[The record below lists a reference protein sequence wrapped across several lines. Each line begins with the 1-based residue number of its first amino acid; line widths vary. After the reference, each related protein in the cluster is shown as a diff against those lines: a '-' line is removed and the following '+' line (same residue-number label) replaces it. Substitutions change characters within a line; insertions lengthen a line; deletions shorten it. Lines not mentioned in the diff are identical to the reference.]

1 MDAEPSIIKESLGAI
16 ARQLGF
22 TDCRVAAAQP
32 CLHADALYRW
42 LTAGMHA
49 GMEWMARNPE
59 RRVNPVEVL
68 PGCRSVICLAYPYDS
83 PAVRA
88 AGQGEICL
96 YAHGR
101 DYHGI
106 LEEKLADLSELLS
119 VYGGVQRAYV
129 DAGPVMERDF
139 AEACGLG
146 WRGKSGLAIR
156 PDVGP
161 RFFIAVILTTL
172 ALEPDAPHA
181 NRCGTCRR
189 CVMACPTGAIG
200 PNGALDANKCLS
212 YWTIEHKGAIPAEIR
227 PLIGN
232 RLYGC
237 DACVRNCPWGTKK
250 SAVTDER
257 FRMPKYLAKR
267 PLRDLMTLS
276 GAEFAALFK
285 HSPIKRI
292 KREGFLRN
300 ACIVMGN
307 TGTIDDIGFLE
318 NLQFDSDMVAEHA
331 RWAMERIAARHALK
345 GKIRDKS
352 ERK

>member
-1 MDAEPSIIKESLGAI
+1 
-16 ARQLGF
+16 
-22 TDCRVAAAQP
+22 
-32 CLHADALYRW
+32 
-42 LTAGMHA
+42 MHA
-49 GMEWMARNPE
+49 GMQWMTRNPE
-59 RRVNPVEVL
+59 RRINPSEVL

-83 PAVRA
+83 STGRA
-88 AGQGEICL
+88 EEQGKICL

-139 AEACGLG
+139 AEVCGLG
-146 WRGKSGLAIR
+146 WRGKSGLVIR
-156 PDVGP
+156 TDVGP

-172 ALEPDAPHA
+172 ALEPDVAQVS
-181 NRCGTCRR
+181 RCGTCRR
-189 CVMACPTGAIG
+189 CVTSCPVGAIG
-200 PNGALDANKCLS
+200 PNGTVDANKCLS
-212 YWTIEHKGAIPAEIR
+212 YWTIEHKGAIPVEIR

-237 DACVRNCPWGTKK
+237 DDCVRCCPWGAKK
-250 SAVTDER
+250 YVVTDER
-257 FRMPKYLAKR
+257 FRMPKYLANW
-267 PLRDLMTLS
+267 PLRDLMTL
-276 GAEFAALFK
+276 GGGDFATIFR

-307 TGTIDDIGFLE
+307 TGTIDDIDFLR
-318 NLQFDSDMVAEHA
+318 NLPFVSDMVAEHA
-331 RWAMERIAARHALK
+331 RWAMERIAARHAL
-345 GKIRDKS
+345 
-352 ERK
+352 